1 MMSDVVRTIVWR
13 NPKTG
18 REDTIRQAKVFGV
31 WMRITENEH
40 KQKIYEPGSRAK
52 KQSTR
57 LFRDGTRIIP
67 ESDVRFSVNLPG
79 F

>member
-1 MMSDVVRTIVWR
+1 MSDVVRTIVWR

-18 REDTIRQAKVFGV
+18 REDIIRQAKVFGV

-40 KQKIYEPGSRAK
+40 KQKQFEPGNRAK

-57 LFRDGTRIIP
+57 QFRDGTRIIP
-67 ESDVRFSVNLPG
+67 ESDVRFNVNLPG